1 MWRSWSVTYF
11 CLASEKPGFTK
22 NGPLVRFVNQVGEA
36 VLREA
41 KPFSSDAVKGEF
53 RRLRPNV
60 QRIVEELRAQP
71 REEDIFKSM
80 F

>member
-41 KPFSSDAVKGEF
+41 KPFTSDAVKGEF

-71 REEDIFKSM
+71 REDDIFKSM